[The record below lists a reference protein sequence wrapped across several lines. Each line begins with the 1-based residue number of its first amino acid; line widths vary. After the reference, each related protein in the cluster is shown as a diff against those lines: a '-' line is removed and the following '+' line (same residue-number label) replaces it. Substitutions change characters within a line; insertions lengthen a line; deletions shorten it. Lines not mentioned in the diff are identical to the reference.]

1 MSGPPPPQQQPSD
14 EEIRKQR
21 AEAEAIKQKALAMLL
36 DSEARQR
43 LTNIK
48 MVKPD
53 LASAVE
59 NYLINAATTGRL
71 NRALT
76 DNELKQIPL
85 LEDGAR
91 LQQGATYVDLI
102 ADRTREFTATG
113 DMEAGQGHA
122 YAPKDR
128 VPYEIWNRL
137 IGEEKPG
144 QGGRRI

>member
-36 DSEARQR
+36 DPVARQR

-76 DNELKQIPL
+76 DNELKQIL
-85 LEDGAR
+85 LSI
-91 LQQGATYVDLI
+91 QQPK
-102 ADRTREFTATG
+102 REF
-113 DMEAGQGHA
+113 
-122 YAPKDR
+122 K
-128 VPYEIWNRL
+128 INRL
-137 IGEEKPG
+137 
-144 QGGRRI
+144 

>member
-14 EEIRKQR
+14 EEIRRQR

-36 DSEARQR
+36 DTEARQR

-76 DNELKQIPL
+76 DNELKQIL
-85 LEDGAR
+85 LSI
-91 LQQGATYVDLI
+91 QQ
-102 ADRTREFTATG
+102 
-113 DMEAGQGHA
+113 
-122 YAPKDR
+122 PKRDFK
-128 VPYEIWNRL
+128 INRL
-137 IGEEKPG
+137 
-144 QGGRRI
+144 